1 MVLLVKVRR
10 VRTRHDTIHPF
21 RKGQA
26 DRYHHQRLEPVAM
39 SQLLAVD
46 KPGRSIGWCWCL
58 VPGPCIDRLFCMGA
72 VFAGCWPGLAI
83 CLYADAIRHD
93 HICMYMTCWNEMGWD
108 EFRGCYKF
116 TSVGERTDF
125 RACQCLHQP
134 FVGETAT
141 LVQIMRACGVAVSN
155 QVKKQAGLLPCFTY
169 QPHSCP
175 ARYSVWMR
183 RPVALIKPVQLAPAV
198 DEETSS
204 ALHPSPSQGAEPPA
218 AKHNLNNDKP
228 VKLCNKGY
236 KLE

>member
-134 FVGETAT
+134 FCWRDGNFGLDNAR
-141 LVQIMRACGVAVSN
+141 LWCSS
-155 QVKKQAGLLPCFTY
+155 KQLG
-169 QPHSCP
+169 
-175 ARYSVWMR
+175 
-183 RPVALIKPVQLAPAV
+183 
-198 DEETSS
+198 EETSRS
-204 ALHPSPSQGAEPPA
+204 APMFHLPTTLLPRAVQRLDAPTGRT
-218 AKHNLNNDKP
+218 N
-228 VKLCNKGY
+228 
-236 KLE
+236 